1 MTEQRVLNLHDLRN
15 LPRETTTA
23 WVTPSVRSRVE
34 AGLGFTL
41 RPPLQPLPSGVQTLV
56 VIAGGT
62 LIDEA
67 KVWRLENAPL
77 VKLIAV
83 PSIWGSGA
91 EASPIA
97 VRNRN
102 GKKDI
107 RIDPKLLP
115 DARGVWPE
123 LAASV
128 PTPRARM
135 ACGDCW
141 AHALEGFLS
150 PLAGDPL
157 RLEISKLIRQM
168 LRLPLAGDPAW
179 FELSAR
185 ACAGQAQASV
195 GVVHGIAHV
204 LEGALQAQQPAG
216 DWNHAK
222 LCSIFLFPVMR
233 FNQQASG
240 KWQNLLQQYELPADT
255 ILKVLRELFDCHA
268 FDLAIPALSVHWM
281 DILRDPCTRTNSTTV
296 RPSSLDYFVGKVF
309 L

>member
-1 MTEQRVLNLHDLRN
+1 
-15 LPRETTTA
+15 
-23 WVTPSVRSRVE
+23 
-34 AGLGFTL
+34 
-41 RPPLQPLPSGVQTLV
+41 
-56 VIAGGT
+56 
-62 LIDEA
+62 
-67 KVWRLENAPL
+67 

-123 LAASV
+123 LAASI
-128 PTPRARM
+128 PASRARI

-141 AHALEGFLS
+141 AHSLEGFLS

-157 RLEISKLIRQM
+157 RQEIAGLLLRM

-179 FELSAR
+179 YELSAR
-185 ACAGQAQASV
+185 ACAGQARSSV
-195 GVVHGIAHV
+195 GLVHGIAHV
-204 LEGALQAQQPAG
+204 LEGLLQAQQPGG

-222 LCSIFLFPVMR
+222 LCSIFLLPVMR
-233 FNQQASG
+233 FNAQASG
-240 KWQNLLQQYELPADT
+240 KWQTLLQQYGLPAEA
-255 ILKVLRELFDCHA
+255 IFGVLRELFDGRA
-268 FDLAIPALSVHWM
+268 FDLAMPVLSQHWI

-296 RPSSLDYFVGKVF
+296 RPSSLDYFAGKAF